1 MKNILIAALIF
12 ASTPVWAGAMGEL
25 WSTTNLSVRESLG
38 YNIKIVSIE
47 QKFAS
52 IPGYELAVKSTVYGY
67 NQANEVVPTFECIS
81 GYRESN
87 AGTYE
92 LIQTDCQP
100 L

>member
-12 ASTPVWAGAMGEL
+12 SSTPVWAGAMGEL
-25 WSTTNLSVRESLG
+25 WSTTNLSVREALG
-38 YNIKIVSIE
+38 YEAKIVSIE

-52 IPGYELAVKSTVYGY
+52 VQGYELAVKSTVYGY
-67 NQANEVVPTFECIS
+67 NKANQVIPTFECIT

-87 AGTYE
+87 AGSYQ
-92 LIQTDCQP
+92 LIGTDCQA